1 LKTLSVVIPVYN
13 ESETLL
19 TLIDRVLKA
28 EIPLEK
34 ELILVDDYSTDGTR
48 DLYPT
53 LSEKFPGADIKVF
66 MHDVNKG
73 KGAAVRLGFTKIT
86 GDLAVIQDA
95 DLEYD
100 PDDYPKLLKPLLDG
114 RADVVYGSR
123 FVGGDEHRVLYY
135 WHYLG
140 NRFLTTVSN
149 CFTNLNLTDMET
161 CYKCMKAEV
170 VRSMKLKSDRFGI
183 EPEMTQKIARGGWRV
198 YEVGISYSGRSYE
211 EGKKI
216 TWKDGVRALYS
227 IVKYAWF
234 A

>member
-1 LKTLSVVIPVYN
+1 
-13 ESETLL
+13 
-19 TLIDRVLKA
+19 
-28 EIPLEK
+28 
-34 ELILVDDYSTDGTR
+34 
-48 DLYPT
+48 
-53 LSEKFPGADIKVF
+53 